1 MSQINSNP
9 SNPSFKY
16 LQDARQFALERP
28 GSERILRNP
37 DGYQVEPLGALPA
50 AESLPKSESTLPNP
64 FNQNVLRDQLQQ
76 QVQGTGRAD
85 TTVEFLID
93 EGEDGLQQS
102 DRQFL
107 VNNGTVT
114 EHEHRVGQ
122 RSDRLLSPENKGLAI
137 VREALQSQSN
147 ERLLHLSP
155 EMVQALRSAPN
166 LSPEERAFV
175 DQQFKTPAFEKAEA
189 LFVQYH
195 GAQATFAAGGVST
208 YDGLM
213 ERLAKPENQRN
224 LASLT
229 EIARHPERFESQ
241 FGESPDKLASLAKTF
256 DDLPGFRRAPQAQ
269 NSGLSGSERRSFDR
283 ALRTID
289 QHEYKFRISQAMQFN
304 QEGISGYETEA
315 SYRWGDRTLTV
326 GVGGKNYD
334 FNNPFADNLG
344 SGINQIRAEYR
355 SPDFDVRG
363 GVKREADGSL
373 DIISPKSDWADR
385 FMDDRIEKGKSW
397 ASENPWQA
405 AAIGAGVA
413 AGVWG
418 LSYATGQDMSVNF
431 DQRFNVI
438 DTEHFRLRAEVSPE
452 LHLNGGQPDLGLY
465 GVGLGAMGSYGEF
478 SYNATLRH
486 RFDNT
491 TIGSGKIEHKET
503 DLHTRLAYRDY
514 ALETASRMDHQ
525 GDGRLR
531 TEVGLRRNFTLSA
544 SSSAYVRPHVQLD
557 NGSYADAGG
566 RVGWSKNFGNGFSV
580 DLNAGY
586 SQNQGAS
593 AGFKTSFQF

>member
-1 MSQINSNP
+1 MSQINNQ
-9 SNPSFKY
+9 NQSFKY

-28 GSERILRNP
+28 GSERIVKNP
-37 DGYQVEPLGALPA
+37 EGYQVEPLGELPT
-50 AESLPKSESTLPNP
+50 AESPPERESLLPNP
-64 FNQNVLRDQLQQ
+64 FNQNALRDQLQQ
-76 QVQGTGRAD
+76 HVQGLGRAD

-93 EGEDGLQQS
+93 EGDNGLQVS

-107 VNNGTVT
+107 VRDGEVT

-122 RSDRLLSPENKGLAI
+122 RSERLLSPENKGLAI
-137 VREALQSQSN
+137 VREAIQTQRN

-155 EMVQALRSAPN
+155 EMVQALRSAEN
-166 LSPEERAFV
+166 LSPEEQTFV

-213 ERLAKPENQRN
+213 ERLARPENQQN
-224 LASLT
+224 LSRLD
-229 EIARHPERFESQ
+229 EIARHPERFEAQ
-241 FGESPDKLASLAKTF
+241 FGGNPDQLASLAKTF
-256 DDLPGFRRAPQAQ
+256 KELPGFRRAPQAQ
-269 NSGLSGSERRSFDR
+269 QNDFSRPERRSFDR

-289 QHEYKFRISQAMQFN
+289 QHEYKFRISHGMQFN
-304 QEGISGYETEA
+304 SEGLSGYETEA

-334 FNNPFADNLG
+334 FNNPFADELG
-344 SGINQIRAEYR
+344 NGINQIRAEYR

-385 FMDDRIEKGKSW
+385 FMDDRIEKGKGW
-397 ASENPWQA
+397 AAENPWQA
-405 AAIGAGVA
+405 AAVGAGVA

-438 DTEHFRLRAEVSPE
+438 DTEHFRLRAEISPE
-452 LHLNGGQPDLGLY
+452 LHLNGGQPDLGLH

-486 RFDNT
+486 RFDDT
-491 TIGSGKIEHKET
+491 TIGTGKIEHKET
-503 DLHTRLAYRDY
+503 DLHTRLAYRQY
-514 ALETASRMDHQ
+514 ALETASRWDHR
-525 GDGRLR
+525 GDGDIR
-531 TEVGLRRNFTLSA
+531 TEVGLRRNFALSA

-566 RVGWSKNFGNGFSV
+566 RVGWSKDFGNGLSL

-586 SQNQGAS
+586 SENQGVS
-593 AGFKTSFQF
+593 AGFRTSFQF